1 MTRDRNKKT
10 LDAAAEMLGSEV
22 LAIQADVTVARRP
35 ARARASTGD
44 ILGPCP

>member
-22 LAIQADVTVARRP
+22 LAIQAGCHGGSTTGPRP
-35 ARARASTGD
+35 RFNR
-44 ILGPCP
+44 

>member
-10 LDAAAEMLGSEV
+10 LDAAEMLGSEI

-35 ARARASTGD
+35 ARFDR
-44 ILGPCP
+44 